1 MGAIIGVLLA
11 LQFLV
16 TLYNLGYGLS
26 KLSIYSSFFIWH
38 LSAIFFYIDDFS
50 WVIVI
55 LQLINAAFSYN
66 SLSRLRV
73 VEILEVGSEVDPSTI
88 DYDIEDN
95 KINVVVNEMGSDGTL
110 LYKRVF
116 EMTFQESRFFG
127 IAKQSKVLKVPVSL
141 EDATIEDLRR
151 VLVGVKFDVIV

>member
-1 MGAIIGVLLA
+1 MGAIIGVLLV
-11 LQFLV
+11 LQVLV
-16 TLYNLGYGLS
+16 TLYNLGYGLT

-50 WVIVI
+50 WFIVI

-73 VEILEVGSEVDPSTI
+73 IEVLEVGSEVDHSTI
-88 DYDIEDN
+88 DNPIEDN
-95 KINVVVNEMGSDGTL
+95 SINIIVREMESDSTL
-110 LYKRVF
+110 VDKRVF
-116 EMTFQESRFFG
+116 EMTFQESRVFG
-127 IAKQSKVLKVPVSL
+127 IKKQSKVLKVPVSL
-141 EDATIEDLRR
+141 NGGTIEDFRR